1 LQEQKKE
8 VTRESVACKGTGFKR
23 GLRSSTRFNLP
34 LPVASGENDRG
45 SVYLDNAETTKL
57 DPTIQDLI
65 EEFMVKKY
73 GVPAGEFGYGLE
85 EEAGEAIERARETI
99 AKRINASP
107 GEVIFTSGGTESNN
121 IAIFGAARSNYY
133 KGKRLVT
140 SKIEHTSILRIIDKL
155 ATQGF
160 EKTLLGVDREGFVEL
175 GSLKTGVENTRLVS
189 VQHANQEIG
198 AVQDVAAIGEI
209 ARNSDVLFHCDA
221 VQSFAK
227 EKIDVQTMKVDLLSM
242 SSHLVHGPKGVGALY
257 VKEGVKLEPILEG
270 DDRERGL
277 RPGTP
282 NVAGIVGFA
291 KAVELLT
298 EDDSMRMRRLRDEL
312 IESLSAIR
320 DSHLNGP
327 RRQNRLC
334 NNVNISFRYVE
345 GEAILMHLDLK
356 GLVVN
361 SGSACYSQKLEPSH
375 VIRAIGGTLEESHS
389 STRLSLSK
397 WTTKEDVTYATETV
411 KQVVETLRAQSPLAR
426 RAYQKK

>member
-1 LQEQKKE
+1 ME
-8 VTRESVACKGTGFKR
+8 GFM
-23 GLRSSTRFNLP
+23 
-34 LPVASGENDRG
+34 
-45 SVYLDNAETTKL
+45 LD
-57 DPTIQDLI
+57 
-65 EEFMVKKY
+65 KY

-85 EEAGEAIERARETI
+85 EEAAEAIEQARETI

-107 GEVIFTSGGTESNN
+107 EEVIFTAGGTESNN
-121 IAIFGAARSNYY
+121 IAIFGAARSNFY
-133 KGKRLVT
+133 KGRRVVA
-140 SKIEHTSILRIIDKL
+140 SRIEHKSVLRIADKL
-155 ATQGF
+155 TRQGF
-160 EKTLLGVDREGFVEL
+160 EKTLLDVDREGFVNPTSLEASL
-175 GSLKTGVENTRLVS
+175 GDARLVS

-198 AVQDVAAIGEI
+198 TLQDVAAIGEV
-209 ARNSDVLFHCDA
+209 ARERGIIFHCDG

-242 SSHLVHGPKGVGALY
+242 SSHLIHGPKGVGALY
-257 VKEGVKLEPILEG
+257 VRDGVKLECVLEG

-291 KAVELLT
+291 KAVELMT
-298 EDDSMRMRRLRDEL
+298 DKDAERMRRLRNEL
-312 IESLSAIR
+312 TDSLLAIS
-320 DSHLNGP
+320 DSRLNGP
-327 RRQNRLC
+327 KSDRRLC

-345 GEAILMHLDLK
+345 GEAILMHLDLR

-361 SGSACYSQKLEPSH
+361 TGSACYSQKLEPSH

-397 WTTKEDVTYATETV
+397 WTTKDEVDYATETI

-426 RAYQKK
+426 KVSQRR